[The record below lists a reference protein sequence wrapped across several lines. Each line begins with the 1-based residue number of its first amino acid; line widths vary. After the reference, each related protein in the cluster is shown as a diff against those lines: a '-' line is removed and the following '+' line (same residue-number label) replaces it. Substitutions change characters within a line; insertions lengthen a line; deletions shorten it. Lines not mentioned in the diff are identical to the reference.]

1 MRKLRLIN
9 VVAPEVV
16 AYFSQGSKGSEAPEP
31 EYNCTCVMGVAKEYK
46 CCPYC
51 GAEFVWDKVVQPS
64 KEFRKLFDRL

>member
-9 VVAPEVV
+9 VIVPEVV

-31 EYNCTCVMGVAKEYK
+31 EYNCTCGMGVAKEYK

-51 GAEFVWDKVVQPS
+51 GAELAWDKVVQPS